1 MGTVDKELYNQLVAK
16 FNALNTEH
24 STLVEQQLQQAIS
37 SQTLSSIQTINNS
50 LTDNAET
57 IKHLQAAITT
67 LNDKITKPSIKPI
80 LPLPS
85 SQPLFSGK
93 TNENVMLWFTVTEI
107 NFRLSNIPPDSY
119 VAYSLY
125 LNRLLN

>member
-1 MGTVDKELYNQLVAK
+1 MKQPYDWSKPINTQNPLSVTRSSLRNQQKMGTVDKELYNQLVAK

-67 LNDKITKPSIKPI
+67 LNDKITKPSIKP
-80 LPLPS
+80 
-85 SQPLFSGK
+85 
-93 TNENVMLWFTVTEI
+93 N
-107 NFRLSNIPPDSY
+107 
-119 VAYSLY
+119 
-125 LNRLLN
+125 